1 MKTIKNIFGLI
12 FLVYAASSC
21 TKKIEYK
28 LDPVDPLVAVEGQI
42 VEGMPP
48 IVILSET
55 QAYFGPTDAN
65 ALFNSFIHNADVRVN
80 DGNQEF
86 QLMEL
91 CSDALPDS
99 VVPVLAT
106 MLGLDT
112 ASLKYFSF
120 CVYTSLNQASFGVQ
134 GRTYDLT
141 ITTGN
146 KNITASTYVPY
157 KVSLDSTWFE
167 AQQNLDSLGFMW
179 ATLTDPPQEGN
190 CYRWAAQRINSYTYG
205 SDSGRIKDPTM
216 VTPMGS
222 VTDDQFFNGLTFN
235 FDYNRGKSSGSNSS
249 EDPSEHGYF
258 KRGDTVVIQFSS
270 IPFPVF
276 KYIRSLESQAASAGS
291 PFASPGNLEY
301 NVQGDGLGIWAGYV
315 HSYDTVICN

>member
-1 MKTIKNIFGLI
+1 MRALNNILVLI
-12 FLVYAASSC
+12 FLVFLVSSC

-55 QAYFGPTDAN
+55 EAYFGPTDAN
-65 ALFNSFIHNADVRVN
+65 ALFNSFIHDADVRVN

-99 VVPVLAT
+99 VLPVLAN
-106 MLGLDT
+106 MLGLDPV
-112 ASLKYFSF
+112 SLQYFSF
-120 CVYTSLNQASFGVQ
+120 CVYTSLDQASFGVQ

-146 KNITASTYVPY
+146 KNLTASTYVPY
-157 KVSLDSTWFE
+157 MVSLDTAWFE
-167 AQQNLDSLGFMW
+167 AQPNLDSLGFMW

-205 SDSGRIKDPTM
+205 DDAGRMKDQTM
-216 VTPMGS
+216 VTPLGS
-222 VTDDQFFNGLTFN
+222 VTDDQFFNGLQFD
-235 FDYNRGKSSGSNSS
+235 FDYNRGKSNASNSS
-249 EDPSEHGYF
+249 ESPDEHGYF
-258 KRGDTVVIQFSS
+258 KTGDTVVIRFSS

-276 KYIRSLESQAASAGS
+276 KYIRSLESQAASGGS
-291 PFASPGNLEY
+291 PFSSPGNLEY
-301 NVQGDGLGIWAGYV
+301 NVEGDGLGIWAGYV
-315 HSYDTVICN
+315 HYYDTVVCY